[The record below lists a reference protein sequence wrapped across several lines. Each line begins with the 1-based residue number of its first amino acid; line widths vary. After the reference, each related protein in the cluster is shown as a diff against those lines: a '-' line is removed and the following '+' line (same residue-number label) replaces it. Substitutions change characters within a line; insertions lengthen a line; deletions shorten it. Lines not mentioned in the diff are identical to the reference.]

1 MHESAGGAE
10 IELVSGAK
18 LRPFRAGDERSL
30 VAAANDEAVA
40 RYLRDRFPHPYTMED
55 ARSWVTFNEGLLPV
69 SNFAIDVG
77 GAVVGGAGFVFG
89 DDVYRFSAEVGYWL
103 GRAHWGK
110 GIASSALAALTRL
123 GFERHR
129 MVRLFAGVFEGNT
142 ASMRVLEKCGY
153 RHEGV
158 AKKHA
163 FKNGRFIDV
172 HNYAIVREDLD
183 R

>member
-1 MHESAGGAE
+1 MHESADGAE
-10 IELVSGAK
+10 IELASGAK

-30 VAAANDEAVA
+30 VAAANDEIVA

-55 ARSWVTFNEGLLPV
+55 ARSWVAFNEGLLPV
-69 SNFAIDVG
+69 RNYAIDVG

-110 GIASSALAALTRL
+110 GIASSALAALTRV

-129 MVRLFAGVFEGNT
+129 MARLFAGVFEGNI

-158 AKKHA
+158 SKKQA
-163 FKNGRFIDV
+163 FKNGRFVDV
-172 HNYAIVREDLD
+172 HNYGIVREDLE